1 MPGKER
7 TRFSNA
13 GRKRSKPVTTVAEPV
28 LDLTDDRLAARNA
41 LVLAVA
47 QALAGGNNTVIVATS
62 SIVGAVLAPT
72 PALATL
78 PISFMVA
85 GMWAGTLPVGALS
98 KAFGRRFALQ
108 VGSAFGVMS
117 GLISCAAMLQ
127 GSFALLLLGT
137 LCGGLYA
144 AAHQSYRFAATD
156 TASAKFRPKA
166 VAWVLAGGVFAAVI
180 GPQIVIHTKDLWP
193 AYLFAATYVA
203 QSACAALA
211 AVVLTLL
218 DIPRPQVSP
227 SLRDGRPLTA
237 IVRQPK
243 FIVAVVCG
251 LASYAMMNMVMT
263 SAPLAMVACH
273 HSVSDAALG
282 IQWHVIG
289 MYAPS
294 FITGSLIARFGIRP
308 MIGCGLVL
316 MIVAAAISIS
326 GIALWNFWTGLALLG
341 IGWNFS
347 FIGATTMVTECHDPH
362 ERNKVQAFNDFLVF
376 GSMAIASFSSG
387 ALLATYGWTI
397 VNAMVFPVIT
407 VAGLLLAGSSL
418 VRRPQPV

>member
-1 MPGKER
+1 M
-7 TRFSNA
+7 
-13 GRKRSKPVTTVAEPV
+13 TVIAEPV
-28 LDLTDDRLAARNA
+28 LDLTDDRLAAKNA

-98 KAFGRRFALQ
+98 KAYGRRFALQ
-108 VGSAFGVMS
+108 VGSAFGVLS

-156 TASAKFRPKA
+156 TASPRFRPKA
-166 VAWVLAGGVFAAVI
+166 VSWVLAGGIFAAVI

-193 AYLFAATYVA
+193 TYLFAATYVA

-218 DIPRPQVSP
+218 NIPRPHVSH

-243 FIVAVVCG
+243 FIIAVVCG

-273 HSVSDAALG
+273 HTVSEAALG

-308 MIGCGLVL
+308 MIGCGLLL
-316 MIVAAAISIS
+316 MIGSAAISVS
-326 GIALWNFWTGLALLG
+326 GIALWNFWVGLALLG
-341 IGWNFS
+341 IGWNFA

-387 ALLATYGWTI
+387 ALLANYGWTI

-407 VAGLLLAGSSL
+407 VAGLLLAGSSM

>member
-1 MPGKER
+1 
-7 TRFSNA
+7 
-13 GRKRSKPVTTVAEPV
+13 VTVIAEPV
-28 LDLTDDRLAARNA
+28 LDLTDDRLAAKNA

-98 KAFGRRFALQ
+98 KAYGRRFALQ
-108 VGSAFGVMS
+108 VGSAFGVLS

-156 TASAKFRPKA
+156 TASTRFRPKA
-166 VAWVLAGGVFAAVI
+166 VSWVLAGGIFAAVI

-193 AYLFAATYVA
+193 TYLFAATYVA

-218 DIPRPQVSP
+218 NIPRPHVSH

-243 FIVAVVCG
+243 FIIAVVCG

-273 HSVSDAALG
+273 HTVSEAALG

-308 MIGCGLVL
+308 MIGCGLLL
-316 MIVAAAISIS
+316 MIGSAAISVS
-326 GIALWNFWTGLALLG
+326 GIALWNFWVGLALLG
-341 IGWNFS
+341 IGWNFA

-387 ALLATYGWTI
+387 ALLANYGWTI

-407 VAGLLLAGSSL
+407 VAGLLLAGSSV